1 MHAQHIDFLDL
12 LDGQVQYVVPRWQR
26 RYRWGQADIE
36 RLVEDLLTVA
46 IAGPEAAHYG
56 GTLLTFP
63 EPGPAGVVKTIRVVD
78 GQQRLTTVSILLA
91 CIAEALGSDG
101 QCGDWTAQI
110 IRDDRLTNPGK
121 PPEKRRKLRLQHG
134 DDDEYGLG
142 LEGTPTGAGA
152 VSQAWRISRRL
163 VARNDVTQLFEG
175 LKRLRVVSIGLEQK
189 EDPQQIFES
198 LNATGRPLTESE
210 KVKNWLLMGLPDA
223 EQQDLHDNHWL
234 RIERTL
240 GAEHTT
246 EPTDVFL
253 RDVLR
258 WRTGEIQGI
267 DRVYEGLRRWAV
279 REGHVGDR
287 PALCRD
293 LARLAGLYGTI
304 TGTAEQ
310 HRNRKVDRELRHLRA
325 MRIDVHRP
333 LTLRL
338 LSDAGENGGSK
349 ESDEALAKVLAGIA
363 TWTTRM
369 WLAERPMAGMNKAA
383 AEFAH
388 GPGPGAGEDCV
399 DYWLGRLQR
408 LRNTRVGVPRDEEIS
423 EGIRTRKAYGG
434 GATRSAFAV
443 LCELMEAEHRE
454 EAPARD
460 RLTIEHVMPQ
470 KLTDEWK
477 QALGDDAEEIHGR
490 HSDRLPNL
498 TLSGDVTNTVM
509 GTGTFAAKR
518 EMYRKSSI
526 GITRSLAD
534 ENEWNEE
541 ALERRAEFLA
551 RGALDRWPWP
561 EQPAP
566 AREIEK
572 PSARLRWRIE
582 DGSWHAESAASQMVL
597 NVAAAL
603 LSRDPANAQR
613 LSGEAIGSN
622 VHLASRYPPGTR
634 AGTLTMRAVP
644 GQEQYVLYPYEQ
656 DYHKSAERCRKMG
669 ERCSVSVAVEFEENT
684 RTQAFWKLFQEQ
696 VGGVPGQ
703 KDYWRG
709 ASQWSAPLN
718 AAGDRISIYVG
729 NPELLWLYIRAG
741 ERQASEQRT
750 ARMRQYSWMIRD
762 QMDDQQLGEN
772 LEKNTADGMTITV
785 QKRWTRD
792 DRSEW
797 PEAAQWI
804 KEQFERLRAILSET
818 PSEAMDDA
826 PPVPHQLSESAKAS
840 ATEISADQT

>member
-1 MHAQHIDFLDL
+1 MHAHHIEFLEL
-12 LDGQVQYVVPRWQR
+12 LNGQVQYVVPRWQR

-46 IAGPEAAHYG
+46 VAGPDAAHYG

-63 EPGPAGVVKTIRVVD
+63 EPGAAGVVKIFRVVD

-91 CIAEALGSDG
+91 CIAAKLGSEG

-110 IRDDRLTNPGK
+110 ILDDRLTNPGK
-121 PPEKRRKLRLQHG
+121 TPEKFRKLRLQDG
-134 DDDEYGLG
+134 DDEEYRLG
-142 LEGTPTGAGA
+142 LEGASAGAGA
-152 VSQAWRISRRL
+152 VAQAWRIARRL
-163 VARNDVTQLFEG
+163 VARHDVADLLRG
-175 LKRLRVVSIGLEQK
+175 LERLRVVSIGLHAN

-210 KVKNWLLMGLPDA
+210 KVKNWLLMGLPDR

-258 WRTGEIQGI
+258 WQTGEIQGI

-279 REGHVGDR
+279 REGQAGDR
-287 PALCRD
+287 PALCRE

-304 TGTAEQ
+304 TGTAER
-310 HRNRKVDRELRHLRA
+310 HRNRKVERELRHLRA
-325 MRIDVHRP
+325 LGIDVHRP

-338 LSDAGENGGSK
+338 LNDASANDRAG
-349 ESDEALAKVLAGIA
+349 ESDETLAKVLAGIG
-363 TWTTRM
+363 TWITRM
-369 WLAERPMAGMNKAA
+369 WLAERPTSGMNRAVVDLA
-383 AEFAH
+383 YES
-388 GPGPGAGEDCV
+388 GPGGGEDV
-399 DYWLGRLQR
+399 SEYWLGALQR
-408 LRNTRVGVPRDEEIS
+408 LRNTRAGMPRDEEVS

-434 GATRSAFAV
+434 AVTRSAFAV

-470 KLTDEWK
+470 KLTGEWK
-477 QALGDDAEEIHGR
+477 QALGEDAEEIHGR

-509 GTGTFAAKR
+509 GTGTFAAKC
-518 EMYRKSSI
+518 EVYRKSSI

-534 ENEWNEE
+534 ETEWNEE
-541 ALERRAEFLA
+541 ALERRAEFLV
-551 RGALDRWPWP
+551 RMALDRWPWP

-566 AREIEK
+566 VREIES

-582 DGSWHAESAASQMVL
+582 AGPWHAESTASQMVL

-603 LSRDPANAQR
+603 LSRDPANVQE
-613 LSGEAIGSN
+613 LSGEAITSN
-622 VHLASRYPPGTR
+622 VHLASRYPPNSAVGS
-634 AGTLTMRAVP
+634 GTMRVVP
-644 GQEQYVLYPYEQ
+644 KHEEYVLYPYER
-656 DYHKSAERCRKMG
+656 DYAASAERCRKMG
-669 ERCSVSVAVEFEENT
+669 ERCGVTVEVEFEENT
-684 RTQAFWKLFQEQ
+684 RTQAFWKLFKERE
-696 VGGVPGQ
+696 GGVPGQ
-703 KDYWRG
+703 RDSWRG
-709 ASQWSAPLN
+709 PSQWSAPLN
-718 AAGDRISIYVG
+718 SAGDRISIYVG

-772 LEKNTADGMTITV
+772 LEKNTAGGIAITV

-792 DRSEW
+792 DESEW

-804 KEQFERLRAILSET
+804 KEQFERLRVIVADPPGEENET
-818 PSEAMDDA
+818 ADRPPPSGA
-826 PPVPHQLSESAKAS
+826 
-840 ATEISADQT
+840 